1 MIAYYKRAGTV
12 AVIAVLINVFF
23 LMGVLVSLRAVLT
36 LPGIAG
42 IILILGV
49 AVDANVLV
57 YERVREELGL

>member
-23 LMGVLVSLRAVLT
+23 LMGVLTSLRAVLT

-42 IILILGV
+42 IILYWYVG
-49 AVDANVLV
+49 
-57 YERVREELGL
+57 